1 MKTRDKI
8 IHCGLPPALA
18 RALAEALAPHAALD
32 TAEST
37 AESADENTADLLIHA
52 AGSPLPERLSPAT
65 PRLGIETGRTQRL
78 GTILRRCR
86 QMMDSPAFYIDDMQI
101 GDALFQP
108 QEKIISAG
116 ESTASLT
123 DKEVDILVYL
133 ARHAGKTL
141 RREDLL
147 HRVWRYQSGVDTH
160 TLETHVYRLRQKLA
174 ALGGFE
180 NLLATDDDGGY
191 KIAAPV
197 TPAPATD
204 AAAADIASN

>member
-8 IHCGLPPALA
+8 IYCGLPPALA
-18 RALAEALAPHAALD
+18 GALAEALAPQAAL
-32 TAEST
+32 AE
-37 AESADENTADLLIHA
+37 AVKAADMPADLLIHA
-52 AGSPLPERLSPAT
+52 AGSPLPEGLSPAT

-108 QEKIISAG
+108 QEKAISAAQN
-116 ESTASLT
+116 TAALT
-123 DKEVDILVYL
+123 DKEVDILLYL
-133 ARHAGKTL
+133 ARHAGNTL

-160 TLETHVYRLRQKLA
+160 TLETHVYRLRQKLV

-197 TPAPATD
+197 TPATES
-204 AAAADIASN
+204 AALPDSASN